1 MRLVRTSERAR
12 RDIRAVFGY
21 IRRQDTQLAD
31 RYLVRLD
38 ASINSIARS
47 PTTWSYFF
55 LTGAPDRAKLFEIGR
70 ASFWIIYRL
79 DEATEA
85 IEIVRIRNSRQDPGE
100 FEF

>member
-12 RDIRAVFGY
+12 KDIREVFGY
-21 IRRQDTQLAD
+21 IRRQNAQIAG
-31 RYLVRLD
+31 RHLVRLD

-47 PTTWSYFF
+47 PTAWSHFF
-55 LTGAPDRAKLFEIGR
+55 LTGAPYRAKLFEIGR
-70 ASFWIIYRL
+70 ASFWIVCRL

-85 IEIVRIRNSRQDPGE
+85 IEILRIWNSRQDPGE